1 MSNTLERVDI
11 YKLLEQINDYGN
23 TISDRT
29 CSLPTDD
36 PQHRKVLRIIVES
49 WLLEHTSI
57 KPQGQP

>member
-1 MSNTLERVDI
+1 MSNTLERADI

-49 WLLEHTSI
+49 WLLEHT
-57 KPQGQP
+57 